1 MLRRVV
7 SRLRIEAVRVRET
20 GPIDLV
26 VESGECVAISG
37 RSGSGKTVLLR
48 ALADLDAHEGRI
60 FLDDDECGAVEA
72 PLWRRRVGLLPT
84 ESAWWHE
91 TVTEHLAKADA
102 LRIEALGLKPEVLNR
117 SVSRLSSGERQRLA
131 LLRLLAQGPQ
141 ALLLDEPTA
150 HLDAHHAAQVEALV
164 ANCRREGGVAVLWVT
179 HDPEQARSVATRC
192 FRLEQGRL
200 VSGASA

>member
-1 MLRRVV
+1 MLRRAVG
-7 SRLRIEAVRVRET
+7 RLRIEALRARDT

-26 VESGECVAISG
+26 VEAGECVAISG

-48 ALADLDAHEGRI
+48 ALADLDAHEGRL
-60 FLDDDECGAVEA
+60 FLDDDECDAVAA

-102 LRIEALGLKPEVLNR
+102 FRLEALGLKPEVLKR

-131 LLRLLAQGPQ
+131 LLRLLAQGPE

-150 HLDAHHAAQVEALV
+150 HLDAHHTARVEALV
-164 ANCRREGGVAVLWVT
+164 ASCRGEDGMAVLWVT
-179 HDPEQARSVATRC
+179 HDPEQARSVAARC

-200 VSGASA
+200 VSGSPA